1 MGQSDAAWALL
12 GTTIRLAQTMGLHTE
27 RSTMHLP
34 EYVRTKAR
42 ALWSTIVWQDSLLC
56 LCYDRP
62 PIVSASGWPLDNSL
76 IERQGLSYTEIMHFI
91 CRVGLDILGPEGL
104 GITAVD
110 RAIEYLRHF
119 DSVHQKSQPHLYSR
133 ENCTTLKQ
141 HLEHLALKMHTSFC
155 VSVACRP
162 AMKQAQVQPPHSD
175 ILRSRAKGSLIDAS
189 RAFLDFQA
197 LSVVP
202 LRSWSMVHTVLSSTL
217 LLCMWEETRND
228 PECRDL
234 QQRVIDVFSSSDSRS
249 DDGTTSEP
257 DSQWLSARH
266 IRALVTLR
274 GALDREGDPSTENEN
289 AATGS
294 NTVPFDGNF
303 ESYLEMPNAFDISPV
318 TYLDSIMNVPMF
330 DFTQE
335 NGFL

>member
-1 MGQSDAAWALL
+1 
-12 GTTIRLAQTMGLHTE
+12 
-27 RSTMHLP
+27 
-34 EYVRTKAR
+34 
-42 ALWSTIVWQDSLLC
+42 
-56 LCYDRP
+56 
-62 PIVSASGWPLDNSL
+62 
-76 IERQGLSYTEIMHFI
+76 MHFI

-294 NTVPFDGNF
+294 NTVPFDGYVI
-303 ESYLEMPNAFDISPV
+303 YLVSE
-318 TYLDSIMNVPMF
+318 
-330 DFTQE
+330 E
-335 NGFL
+335 RR